1 MKRRKSKHRFKPIML
16 VWLALF
22 LVLSYFLPLDSFAA
36 SRRERSRKSSS
47 SARYAQEE
55 RGSTRKSSATK
66 SASKQK
72 KQTTRKPAQSKSNE
86 SYNARVVRVVDG
98 DTITVQREGGRSGA
112 YEKIRIL
119 GIDAPERSQAWGP
132 EAGHELSKLI
142 HSKVVRIEVANTD
155 RYGRTVAKVW
165 LGKSDIGLEMIRRG
179 MAWHYRQY
187 YDDVNYAKAEKNAR
201 AQRLGLWRDES
212 PVEPRIYRK
221 AK

>member
-1 MKRRKSKHRFKPIML
+1 MKRRKSNRRFKPIML
-16 VWLALF
+16 VWLVLF
-22 LVLSYFLPLDSFAA
+22 LVLSYFLPLDCFAA
-36 SRRERSRKSSS
+36 QRRERARKSNNST
-47 SARYAQEE
+47 RYAQEG
-55 RGSTRKSSATK
+55 RNSNTTRKSSATK
-66 SASKQK
+66 KTSKQTK
-72 KQTTRKPAQSKSNE
+72 RKVAQDKAKD
-86 SYNARVVRVVDG
+86 SYDARVVRVIDG
-98 DTITVQREGGRSGA
+98 DTITVQRENGRSGQ

-142 HSKVVRIEVANTD
+142 HSKIVRIEVANTD

-201 AQRLGLWRDES
+201 AQRLGLWRDAT
-212 PVEPRIYRK
+212 PIEPRLYRK